1 MSNDVTHPNSSSD
14 PASRV
19 SRRRLLAGGVVG
31 VSAFALGRAGSD
43 SAGAISGELNSPGSA
58 LEQAFR
64 VSPPTTT
71 TEPPET
77 TTTDPSTTSDPPV
90 EGEIMFPIVVGPDD
104 SCFLNDNFGACRSG
118 CSRRHEGTDIM
129 ADHLLPI
136 RAVVTGVLT
145 KKYEDT
151 GKTYGAGNG
160 WTLYEESTNI
170 TYKFFHMDHHTE
182 GLEVGDTVEAGQIIG
197 AVGNTG
203 TSGTNSD
210 TNYHLHFEYRPN
222 NIPQNSYFLLERDP
236 NVTFA

>member
-1 MSNDVTHPNSSSD
+1 
-14 PASRV
+14 
-19 SRRRLLAGGVVG
+19 
-31 VSAFALGRAGSD
+31 
-43 SAGAISGELNSPGSA
+43 
-58 LEQAFR
+58 
-64 VSPPTTT
+64 
-71 TEPPET
+71 
-77 TTTDPSTTSDPPV
+77 
-90 EGEIMFPIVVGPDD
+90 
-104 SCFLNDNFGACRSG
+104 
-118 CSRRHEGTDIM
+118 
-129 ADHLLPI
+129 
-136 RAVVTGVLT
+136 VVTGVLT